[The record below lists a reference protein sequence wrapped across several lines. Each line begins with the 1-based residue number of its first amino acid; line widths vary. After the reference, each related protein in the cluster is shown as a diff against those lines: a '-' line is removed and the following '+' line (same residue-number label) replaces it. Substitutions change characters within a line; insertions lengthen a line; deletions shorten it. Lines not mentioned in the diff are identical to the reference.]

1 MDEWIGRNILKIE
14 SELEYN
20 NPFVIESQLF
30 DNDFDM

>member
-20 NPFVIESQLF
+20 NPKHWAAKHVLPFQE
-30 DNDFDM
+30 